1 MKRSL
6 YIVPISIVI
15 HLLIINGV
23 LFWFTPETY
32 LHSGSLLVY
41 NGSWLLAAYAL
52 NYYPTARKERFFTKI
67 HKPLQLY
74 VLFSLSYFAW
84 FSLAGIVVESVTR
97 QIGVLTGLFT
107 LLMLYRVLFY
117 TARAKYREEGGNA
130 VNVVVIGR
138 DRNLKKIRKVFDE
151 PDLGYRYLGY
161 FDNASSPSPT
171 YLGKVEEAFTYMIKN
186 DVHEVFCI
194 ASRLNQ
200 AQLFNLMAFA
210 DNNLKK
216 LKIIPDNKEVFTR
229 AMSIELFENI
239 PVLNLRELP
248 LDTPYAKAL
257 KRSFDV
263 FFSLIVIVFVL
274 SWLTPIIALLMQL
287 ESPGPVFFK
296 QKRHGVN
303 KRVFWCYKF
312 RSMITTADADRK
324 MMTKSDNRVT
334 RLGRIL
340 RRTSIDELPQFFN
353 VLLGGM
359 SVVGPR
365 PHMEF
370 HTEQYQSSVD
380 KYLVR
385 HFVKPGITGLAQIR
399 GYRGEIMEQ
408 ADIVNRTRLDIFY
421 VEKWSL
427 WLDVK
432 IIIKTVLNAIRGE
445 EKAY

>member
-6 YIVPISIVI
+6 YIVPISILI

-32 LHSGSLLVY
+32 LHPGSMLVY

-74 VLFSLSYFAW
+74 LVFALAYFAW
-84 FSLAGIVVESVTR
+84 FSLAEISSGGTLRQLGILS
-97 QIGVLTGLFT
+97 LLFGL
-107 LLMLYRVLFY
+107 LLVYRVLFY

-161 FDNASSPSPT
+161 FDNAHSPSPT
-171 YLGKVEEAFTYMIKN
+171 YLGKIEEAFSYMCKY

-200 AQLFNLMAFA
+200 PQLYNLMAFA

-216 LKIIPDNKEVFTR
+216 LKIIPDNKEIFTR

-263 FFSLIVIVFVL
+263 IFSIIVIVFIL

-303 KRVFWCYKF
+303 KKVFWCYKF

>member
-161 FDNASSPSPT
+161 FYNASSPSPT

-432 IIIKTVLNAIRGE
+432 IIIKTVLNASRGE

>member
-6 YIVPISIVI
+6 FIVPISILI
-15 HLLIINGV
+15 HLSLINGL

-32 LHSGSLLVY
+32 LMAGSVLVY
-41 NGSWLLAAYAL
+41 NASWLLGAYAL
-52 NYYPTARKERFFTKI
+52 NYYPTARKERFFTNI

-74 VLFSLSYFAW
+74 LLFGLAYFAW
-84 FSLAGIVVESVTR
+84 FSLGDLPQVDAGYQLGI
-97 QIGVLTGLFT
+97 LGLLFG
-107 LLMLYRVLFY
+107 LLFVYRILFY

-130 VNVVVIGR
+130 VNVIVIGR

-161 FDNASSPSPT
+161 FDNAHSPSAT
-171 YLGKVEEAFTYMIKN
+171 YLGKVEEVYAYIRKH
-186 DVHEVFCI
+186 DVHEIFCM
-194 ASRLNQ
+194 ASRLSQ
-200 AQLFNLMAFA
+200 PQLFNLIAYA

-216 LKIIPDNKEVFTR
+216 LKIIPDNKEIFTR
-229 AMSIELFENI
+229 AMTIELYENI

-248 LDTPYAKAL
+248 LDRTYAQAL
-257 KRSFDV
+257 KRAFDV
-263 FFSLIVIVFVL
+263 VFSVLVIVCIL
-274 SWLTPIIALLMQL
+274 SWLSPIIAILMQF
-287 ESPGPVFFK
+287 SAPGPVFFK

-312 RSMITTADADRK
+312 RSMITTEDADRR
-324 MMTKSDNRVT
+324 MMTKNDNRVT
-334 RLGRIL
+334 RLGRVL

-353 VLLGGM
+353 VFLGDM

-365 PHMEF
+365 PHMEL

-408 ADIVNRTRLDIFY
+408 ADIINRTRLDIFY

-432 IIIKTVLNAIRGE
+432 IIIKTVLNAVRGE